1 MEAEQAAELQQLRQS
16 HEEMK
21 RDNEVRNEKIDSMMA
36 LLQQLVKGKNVQED
50 TQTTEGQVTATSGV
64 NTAAGTS
71 GEGGG
76 NGSTE
81 QATMPIP
88 PANSYPYPLVPGIG
102 SYPHPYMSAAGM
114 TFMPPPPTVP
124 PFTPSP
130 PVDTSHL
137 NESGT

>member
-21 RDNEVRNEKIDSMMA
+21 RDNEFRNEKIDSMMA

-71 GEGGG
+71 GEGGEMVVL
-76 NGSTE
+76 NK
-81 QATMPIP
+81 Q
-88 PANSYPYPLVPGIG
+88 LCQF
-102 SYPHPYMSAAGM
+102 HQ
-114 TFMPPPPTVP
+114 PTH
-124 PFTPSP
+124 T
-130 PVDTSHL
+130 HIH
-137 NESGT
+137 